1 VAPRL
6 TAPARRLRA
15 RSLAL
20 VAFGEVG
27 SSLIFALGIVALYA
41 AGVTPWVL
49 LGVGVLVL
57 VVTLSYAE
65 GASALP
71 EAGGTATFVRR
82 AFSDPLGFVAGWV
95 LFLDYLVVIAI
106 AALFVPHYLGAVFG
120 WEAVESGPWDAVSG
134 IGVIAFVAALRW
146 TRKVRLYP
154 VAVVVSGLAL
164 LAQLL
169 LAVAG
174 LALVFDPGVLR
185 FGTDLGETPSLGSIA
200 LALSLATLAYT
211 GLETIVNFASEVRE
225 PGRTL
230 PRSLFIGIGL
240 VVVVNVVVS
249 IVGLSAYPA
258 VPDPAGPDGVA
269 SALGTDW
276 LQAPLAGI
284 ADAIGG
290 EMAWGGQALE
300 TFVGVSNALV
310 LVTIIA
316 TAMAGG
322 ERLAYSMA
330 RYDMLPHAFA
340 RPERRERTPTPV
352 ATLAAAA
359 IAPVL
364 IVVADAVGDGAQFL
378 AGLFSFGVLIAM
390 TAGQLAVVRLRI
402 REPELER
409 PFRVPGAV
417 RVGGAEVPVLPI
429 VGAILTL
436 ALWVTSMFTH
446 SAAAIAG
453 PVWLVLGAVV
463 YLLSRRAGGETLL
476 GRATPAVPDLVD
488 ESPEDEAAREV
499 ERILVPLKLGAIGQ
513 EVLATALRLAE
524 DREAVDRDAEVIVVH
539 VVKVPMSLPL
549 EAEYT
554 EEEHRGLEA
563 IEDARE
569 IAAHLGVTV
578 IGHVVRARSLAEAI
592 IEEARVTRADLILM
606 GSAPRWRKQ
615 ARFFSPT
622 VDEVL
627 RTAPC
632 EVMVVTYPEGVLEEG
647 IES

>member
-1 VAPRL
+1 MAPRL

-41 AGVTPWVL
+41 AGATPWVL
-49 LGVGVLVL
+49 LAVGVLVL

-65 GASALP
+65 GASAMP
-71 EAGGTATFVRR
+71 ETGGAATFVRR

-95 LFLDYLVVIAI
+95 LFLDYLVVISL
-106 AALFVPHYLGAVFG
+106 AALFVPHYLGAAFG
-120 WEAVESGPWDAVSG
+120 WDAVEDGPWDAVVG
-134 IGVIAFVAALRW
+134 IGVIAFVAATRW
-146 TRKVRLYP
+146 TRRVRLYP
-154 VAVVVSGLAL
+154 IAVVVSGLVL
-164 LAQLL
+164 VAQLL
-169 LAVAG
+169 LAVMG
-174 LALVFDPGVLR
+174 LALAFDPDVLR
-185 FGTDLGETPSLGSIA
+185 FGTDLGETPSIGSIA

-240 VVVVNVVVS
+240 VVVINVAVS

-269 SALGTDW
+269 TALGTEW
-276 LQAPLAGI
+276 LNAPLAGI
-284 ADAIGG
+284 AQAIGN
-290 EMAWGGQALE
+290 EMPWGGQALE
-300 TFVGVSNALV
+300 GFVDVSNALV
-310 LVTIIA
+310 LITILA

-340 RPERRERTPTPV
+340 RPEKGDRTPTPA
-352 ATLAAAA
+352 ATLAAAV

-364 IVVADAVGDGAQFL
+364 IVVADVVGDGARFL

-402 REPELER
+402 REPDLER

-417 RVGGAEVPVLPI
+417 RLGGAEVPVLPI
-429 VGAILTL
+429 VGAVLTFG
-436 ALWVTSMFTH
+436 LWITSLFTH
-446 SAAAIAG
+446 GGAAIAG
-453 PVWLVLGAVV
+453 PLWLVLGAFV

-476 GRATPAVPDLVD
+476 GRATPAVPDLVE
-488 ESPEDEAAREV
+488 ESAEDEEAREV
-499 ERILVPLKLGAIGQ
+499 ERILVPLKLGVIGQ
-513 EVLATALRLAE
+513 EVLATAVRLAE
-524 DREAVDRDAEVIVVH
+524 DREAEVIVVH

-549 EAEYT
+549 EAEY
-554 EEEHRGLEA
+554 EEEERRGLEA

-569 IAAHLGVTV
+569 IAADLGVNV
-578 IGHVVRARSLAEAI
+578 IGHVVRARSLSEAI
-592 IEEARVTRADLILM
+592 IEEAEVTGADLILL

-615 ARFFSPT
+615 TRFFSPT

-627 RTAPC
+627 RTARC
-632 EVMVVTYPEGVLEEG
+632 EVMVVTYPEGVLEDEF
-647 IES
+647 EA

>member
-1 VAPRL
+1 MAPRL
-6 TAPARRLRA
+6 TGPARRLRA

-41 AGVTPWVL
+41 AGATPWVL
-49 LGVGVLVL
+49 LAVGVLVL

-65 GASALP
+65 GASAMP
-71 EAGGTATFVRR
+71 ETGGAATFVRR

-95 LFLDYLVVIAI
+95 LFLDYLVVISL
-106 AALFVPHYLGAVFG
+106 AALFVPHYLGVVFD
-120 WEAVESGPWDAVSG
+120 WESIQDGPWDAVFG
-134 IGVIAFVAALRW
+134 IGVIAFVAAIRW
-146 TRKVRLYP
+146 TRRVRLYP
-154 VAVVVSGLAL
+154 IAVVVSALAL

-169 LAVAG
+169 LAVVG
-174 LALVFDPGVLR
+174 LALVFNPDVLR
-185 FGTDLGETPSLGSIA
+185 FGTDLGETPSIGSIA

-211 GLETIVNFASEVRE
+211 GIETIVNFASEVRQ

-230 PRSLFIGIGL
+230 PRSLFIGIGI
-240 VVVVNVVVS
+240 VVIINVAVS
-249 IVGLSAYPA
+249 TVGLSAYPA

-269 SALGTDW
+269 SALGTTW
-276 LQAPLAGI
+276 LDAPLAGI
-284 ADAIGG
+284 AQAIGQ
-290 EMAWGGQALE
+290 EMPWGGDALE
-300 TFVGVSNALV
+300 VFVGVSNALV
-310 LVTIIA
+310 LVTILA

-340 RPERRERTPTPV
+340 RPEKGARTPTPA
-352 ATLAAAA
+352 ATLAAAV

-364 IVVADAVGDGAQFL
+364 IVIADVVGDGARFL

-390 TAGQLAVVRLRI
+390 TAAQLAVVRLRI
-402 REPELER
+402 REPDLER
-409 PFRVPGAV
+409 PFRVPGSV
-417 RVGGAEVPVLPI
+417 RVGGADVPVLPI
-429 VGAILTL
+429 VGAILTFG
-436 ALWVTSMFTH
+436 LWITSMFTH
-446 SAAAIAG
+446 GGTAIAG
-453 PVWLVLGAVV
+453 SLWLAFGAVV

-476 GRATPAVPDLVD
+476 GRATPAVPDLVE
-488 ESPEDEAAREV
+488 ESEDEEADREV
-499 ERILVPLKLGAIGQ
+499 ERILVPLKLGIIGQ
-513 EVLATALRLAE
+513 EVLATAVRLAG
-524 DREAVDRDAEVIVVH
+524 DRDAEVIVVH

-549 EAEYT
+549 EAEYE

-569 IAAHLGVTV
+569 IAAELGVSV

-592 IEEARVTRADLILM
+592 IEEADVTGADLILM

-615 ARFFSPT
+615 TRFFSPT

-627 RTAPC
+627 RTAHC
-632 EVMVVTYPEGVLEEG
+632 EVMVVTYPEGVLEDEF
-647 IES
+647 EA

>member
-6 TAPARRLRA
+6 TEPARRLRA

-41 AGVTPWVL
+41 AGATPWVL
-49 LGVGVLVL
+49 LAVGVLVL

-65 GASALP
+65 GASAMP
-71 EAGGTATFVRR
+71 ETGGAATFVRR

-95 LFLDYLVVIAI
+95 LFLDYLVVISL
-106 AALFVPHYLGAVFG
+106 AALFVPHYLGATFD
-120 WEAVESGPWDAVSG
+120 WQAVQDEPWDAVVG
-134 IGVIAFVAALRW
+134 IGVIVLVAALRW
-146 TRKVRLYP
+146 TRRVRLYP
-154 VAVVVSGLAL
+154 IAVVVSAIAL
-164 LAQLL
+164 VAQLL
-169 LAVAG
+169 LAVVG
-174 LALVFDPGVLR
+174 LALVFNPDVLS
-185 FGTDLGETPSLGSIA
+185 FGTDLGETPSIGSIA

-211 GLETIVNFASEVRE
+211 GLETIVNFASEARE

-230 PRSLFIGIGL
+230 PRTLFVGIGL
-240 VVVVNVVVS
+240 VVVINVAVS
-249 IVGLSAYPA
+249 TVGLSAYPA

-269 SALGTDW
+269 SALGTEW

-284 ADAIGG
+284 AQAIGQ
-290 EMAWGGQALE
+290 EMPFGGDAFE
-300 TFVGVSNALV
+300 AFVGVSNALV
-310 LVTIIA
+310 LITILA

-340 RPERRERTPTPV
+340 RPEKRERTPTPV
-352 ATLAAAA
+352 ATLTAAV

-364 IVVADAVGDGAQFL
+364 IVIADAVGDGARFL

-390 TAGQLAVVRLRI
+390 TAGQLAVVRLRV
-402 REPELER
+402 REPDLER

-417 RVGGAEVPVLPI
+417 RIGGADVPVLPI
-429 VGAILTL
+429 VGAILTFG
-436 ALWVTSMFTH
+436 LWITSMFTH
-446 SAAAIAG
+446 SGAAIAG
-453 PVWLVLGAVV
+453 ALWLALGALV
-463 YLLSRRAGGETLL
+463 YLRSRHAGGETLL
-476 GRATPAVPDLVD
+476 GRATPAVPDLVE
-488 ESPEDEAAREV
+488 ESPEEEAAREV

-513 EVLATALRLAE
+513 EVLATAVRLAE
-524 DREAVDRDAEVIVVH
+524 DRGAEVIVVH

-549 EAEYT
+549 EAEYED
-554 EEEHRGLEA
+554 EELRGLEA

-569 IAAHLGVTV
+569 IAADLGVNV
-578 IGHVVRARSLAEAI
+578 VGHVVRARSLSEAI
-592 IEEARVTRADLILM
+592 IEEAEVTGADLILM

-615 ARFFSPT
+615 TRFFSPT

-632 EVMVVTYPEGVLEEG
+632 EVMVVTYPEGVLEDEF
-647 IES
+647 ES